1 MKTHKSGSEVKLQ
14 GIAVSSGII
23 IGKAHLVD
31 RSRVKIPYQYL
42 VNQDQISKEVKR
54 LEDALRIT
62 SEQLLTIKDH
72 MPENVKAH
80 SFIIES
86 HLMILKDSM
95 FADSAIQRIMDEKI
109 NSEWAVQKS
118 LEEIR
123 EIFNQIDD
131 DYIRTRIE
139 DVENVAERVLRNL
152 SGEDYEDL
160 AKIDERVIVV
170 AHDLAPADTT
180 ELNLEKVIG
189 FITDGGGRT
198 SHTGIMAQALKLPA
212 VVALETAT
220 NLVENG
226 DLLIVDGNTG
236 DVIINPADSTI
247 SDYQERQ
254 IQQEEYKSS
263 MVKISHF
270 PAETTDGYRI
280 DIKANIE
287 FLEEVESAKEYG
299 GEAIGLYRTEVLY
312 LKSKALPTEEELFED
327 YRQVAE
333 IIAPNPVT
341 IRTLD
346 TGGDKIAA
354 TSIEIDDEMN
364 PALGLR
370 AIRFCLK
377 EPEIFNTQLKSI
389 LRASAY
395 GNVQIMFPMIS
406 GLQEVLDA
414 KVILEQAKQDLDRKK
429 IAYDHDIKVGIMIE
443 IPSAVSMAE
452 VLANHVDFFSIGT
465 NDLIQYALAI
475 DRINEHV
482 AHMYEPFH
490 PAISRMLQQVI
501 VAARKAGINVGI
513 CGEMAGDPLCI
524 PILLGL
530 GFDELSMNARSI
542 PFIKKLIREISM
554 EEARIDFENILR
566 LNTAKEIRGYIVNR
580 MKPLIPELEGKGYFY
595 S

>member
-1 MKTHKSGSEVKLQ
+1 MKACKSDSEVKLK

-23 IGKAHLVD
+23 IGKAYLVD
-31 RSRVKIPYQYL
+31 RSKVKITYQYL
-42 VNQDQISKEVKR
+42 VSQEQISKEVKR
-54 LEDALRIT
+54 LEDAIQTTR
-62 SEQLLTIKDH
+62 EQLITIKNH
-72 MPENVKAH
+72 MPENIKTH

-95 FADSAIQRIMDEKI
+95 FADASIQRILNESI

-123 EIFNQIDD
+123 EIFKQIDD
-131 DYIRTRIE
+131 EYIRNRIE

-152 SGEDYEDL
+152 SGEDQKDL
-160 AKIDERVIVV
+160 AGIDQRVIVV
-170 AHDLAPADTT
+170 ARDLAPADTT

-220 NLVENG
+220 DLIENG
-226 DLLIVDGNTG
+226 DILIVDGNTG
-236 DVIINPADSTI
+236 EVIINPLEGTI
-247 SDYQERQ
+247 AGYKKRQ
-254 IQQEEYKSS
+254 IQQEKFKSS
-263 MVKISHF
+263 IVRTSHL
-270 PAETTDGYRI
+270 PAETLDGYRI
-280 DIKANIE
+280 AIKANIE
-287 FLEEVESAKEYG
+287 FLEEVESAREYG

-312 LKSKALPTEEELFED
+312 IKSKTLPTEEELFED

-333 IIAPNPVT
+333 IIAPDPVT

-346 TGGDKIAA
+346 TGGDKIATMA
-354 TSIEIDDEMN
+354 MEIDDEMN

-377 EPEIFNTQLKSI
+377 EPEIFKTQLRSI

-395 GNVQIMFPMIS
+395 GKVQIMFPMIS
-406 GLQEVLDA
+406 GLQEVFDA
-414 KVILEQAKQDLDRKK
+414 RAILEQARQELDSKK

-452 VLANHVDFFSIGT
+452 VLARHVDFFSIGT

-490 PAISRMLQQVI
+490 PAISRMIQQV
-501 VAARKAGINVGI
+501 VAAARKAGINVSI

-530 GFDELSMNARSI
+530 GLDELSMNARAI
-542 PFIKKLIREISM
+542 PFIKKIIREISM
-554 EEARIDFENILR
+554 KDARLDFENILK
-566 LNTAKEIRGYIVNR
+566 LSTAKEIRGYIMNR
-580 MKPLIPELEGKGYFY
+580 MKALIPELEGKGYLY

>member
-1 MKTHKSGSEVKLQ
+1 MKACKSDSEMKLK

-23 IGKAHLVD
+23 IGKAYLVD
-31 RSRVKIPYQYL
+31 RSKVKITYQYL
-42 VNQDQISKEVKR
+42 VSQEQVSKEVKR
-54 LEDALRIT
+54 LEDAIRT
-62 SEQLLTIKDH
+62 TREQLITIKNH
-72 MPENVKAH
+72 MPENIKTH

-95 FADSAIQRIMDEKI
+95 FADASIQRILNESI

-123 EIFNQIDD
+123 EIFKQIDD
-131 DYIRTRIE
+131 EYIRNRIE

-152 SGEDYEDL
+152 SGEDQKDL
-160 AKIDERVIVV
+160 AGIDQRVIVV

-220 NLVENG
+220 DLIKNG
-226 DLLIVDGNTG
+226 DILIVDGNTG
-236 DVIINPADSTI
+236 EVIINPLEGTI
-247 SDYQERQ
+247 AGYKKRQ
-254 IQQEEYKSS
+254 IQQEKFKSS
-263 MVKISHF
+263 IARTSHL
-270 PAETTDGYRI
+270 PAETLDGYRI
-280 DIKANIE
+280 AIKANIE
-287 FLEEVESAKEYG
+287 FLEEVESAREYG

-312 LKSKALPTEEELFED
+312 IKSKTLPTEEELFED

-333 IIAPNPVT
+333 IIAPDPVT

-354 TSIEIDDEMN
+354 VAMETDDEMN

-377 EPEIFNTQLKSI
+377 EPEIFKTQLRSI

-395 GNVQIMFPMIS
+395 GKVQIMFPMIS

-414 KVILEQAKQDLDRKK
+414 RAILEQARQELDTRQ

-452 VLANHVDFFSIGT
+452 VLARHVDFFSIGT

-482 AHMYEPFH
+482 AHIYEPFH
-490 PAISRMLQQVI
+490 PAISRMIQQV
-501 VAARKAGINVGI
+501 VAAARKAGINVSI

-530 GFDELSMNARSI
+530 GLDELSMNARSI
-542 PFIKKLIREISM
+542 PFIKKIIREISM
-554 EEARIDFENILR
+554 KDARLDFENILK
-566 LNTAKEIRGYIVNR
+566 LSTAKEIRGYIINR
-580 MKPLIPELEGKGYFY
+580 MKALIPELEGKGYLY

>member
-1 MKTHKSGSEVKLQ
+1 MKACKSDSEVKLK

-23 IGKAHLVD
+23 IGKAYLVD
-31 RSRVKIPYQYL
+31 RSKVKITYQYL
-42 VNQDQISKEVKR
+42 VSQEQISKEVKR
-54 LEDALRIT
+54 LEDAIQTTR
-62 SEQLLTIKDH
+62 EQLITIKNH
-72 MPENVKAH
+72 MPENIKTH

-95 FADSAIQRIMDEKI
+95 FADASIQRILNESI

-123 EIFNQIDD
+123 EIFKQIDD
-131 DYIRTRIE
+131 EYIRNRIE

-152 SGEDYEDL
+152 SGEDQKDL
-160 AKIDERVIVV
+160 AGIDQRVIVV
-170 AHDLAPADTT
+170 ARDLAPADTT

-220 NLVENG
+220 DLIENG
-226 DLLIVDGNTG
+226 DILIVDGNTG
-236 DVIINPADSTI
+236 EVIINPLEGTI
-247 SDYQERQ
+247 AGYKKRQ
-254 IQQEEYKSS
+254 IQQEKFKSS
-263 MVKISHF
+263 IVRTSHL
-270 PAETTDGYRI
+270 PAETLDGYRI
-280 DIKANIE
+280 AIKANIE
-287 FLEEVESAKEYG
+287 FLEEVESAREYG

-312 LKSKALPTEEELFED
+312 IKSKTLPTEEELFED

-333 IIAPNPVT
+333 IIAPDPVT

-354 TSIEIDDEMN
+354 MAMEIDDEMN

-377 EPEIFNTQLKSI
+377 EPEIFKTQLRSI

-395 GNVQIMFPMIS
+395 GKVQIMFPMIS
-406 GLQEVLDA
+406 GLQEVFDA
-414 KVILEQAKQDLDRKK
+414 RAILEQARQELDSKK

-452 VLANHVDFFSIGT
+452 VLARHVDFFSIGT

-490 PAISRMLQQVI
+490 PAISRMIQQV
-501 VAARKAGINVGI
+501 VAAARKAGINVSI

-530 GFDELSMNARSI
+530 GLDELSMNARAI
-542 PFIKKLIREISM
+542 PFIKKIIREISM
-554 EEARIDFENILR
+554 KDARLDFENILK
-566 LNTAKEIRGYIVNR
+566 LSTAKEIRGYIMNR
-580 MKPLIPELEGKGYFY
+580 MKALIPELEGKGYLY